1 MRFSYNKSNRVK
13 MFSGDINGIK
23 TKLEIKEIEEEI
35 YKIPYIVTFQS
46 NFCALLD
53 LSMSLQKCRLFF

>member
-1 MRFSYNKSNRVK
+1 

-46 NFCALLD
+46 NFCA
-53 LSMSLQKCRLFF
+53 